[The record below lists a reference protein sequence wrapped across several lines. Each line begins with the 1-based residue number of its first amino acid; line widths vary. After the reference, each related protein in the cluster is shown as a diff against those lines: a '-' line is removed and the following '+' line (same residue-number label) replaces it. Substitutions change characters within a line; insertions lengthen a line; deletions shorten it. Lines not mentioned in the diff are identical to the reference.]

1 MRHDSYMLDYSNSV
15 SFNAGTSFILRLSLS
30 SKHHRCAILA
40 LAAHHSD
47 SPRMPYPLR
56 LDANLACNAV
66 LPIEVREVSRLNV
79 PAETYDATPAP
90 LPYNTSIPVIP
101 C

>member
-1 MRHDSYMLDYSNSV
+1 
-15 SFNAGTSFILRLSLS
+15 
-30 SKHHRCAILA
+30 
-40 LAAHHSD
+40 
-47 SPRMPYPLR
+47 MPYPLR

-66 LPIEVREVSRLNV
+66 LPIEVREVSRLDV

-90 LPYNTSIPVIP
+90 LPYNTSIPVIH